1 MSAWIA
7 ALDDHVIQ
15 KEVIEALGILGD
27 VTAIPKLRQIFDTED
42 DKSIC
47 YVAAL
52 ALLQLRDDVSIPEIV
67 DLVKSFGTSWFEMT
81 YKILAAMDNLG
92 ESAVS
97 GLIDL
102 LIFSENNYFHD
113 VIAKYLKRIGTQE
126 ALSAVKKW
134 EFTL

>member
-1 MSAWIA
+1 M
-7 ALDDHVIQ
+7 
-15 KEVIEALGILGD
+15 GILGD

-67 DLVKSFGTSWFEMT
+67 DLVKSFVTSWFEMT